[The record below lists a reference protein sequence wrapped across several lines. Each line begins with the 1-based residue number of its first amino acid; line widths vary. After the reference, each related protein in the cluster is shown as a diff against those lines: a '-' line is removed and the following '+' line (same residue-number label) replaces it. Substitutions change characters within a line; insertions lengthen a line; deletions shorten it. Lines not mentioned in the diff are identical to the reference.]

1 MNKLGIPSA
10 NNFVPLTDG
19 SAMPAG
25 TIISY
30 AGSIAAFTSIS
41 SDGTTLIV
49 KDGWAV
55 CNGASILQTTYSQL
69 FTRIATTWNTCRN
82 QGTGSNYSAPTTTY
96 FRIPDLRGV
105 FLRSEGTSTG
115 YSATTLGA
123 TQDDATS
130 KNGLT
135 ASAGASGV
143 SGSVGG
149 SDGTHTHG
157 FDYTDRYIVMPGSG
171 YGSGTAFA
179 LSPLVNIATNTSGS
193 GHGHNHSLTASAQA
207 ITVGAG
213 DAETRPVNVG
223 VYYLIKL
230 YDNLAAVDVYIP
242 SASAGVSGLV
252 DTGVQSFAGVKTFN
266 SAPVI
271 SDASGIA
278 AATATAK
285 GLISKESPYSGSAL
299 TLTYPG
305 GGRNGNSFA
314 SGSMYVTRIG
324 TGYFISIQGSM
335 NIAAANARTTY
346 LLSNTGFSWPA
357 GTPALATMMT
367 SGSMQN
373 ASGQGFPVHCYI
385 ETSSSLIRATFDWI
399 YPTGS
404 AANEATSVGCSFFI
418 PVV

>member
-1 MNKLGIPSA
+1 
-10 NNFVPLTDG
+10 
-19 SAMPAG
+19 MPAG

-55 CNGASILQTTYSQL
+55 CNGASIIQTTYSQL

-82 QGTGSNYSAPTTTY
+82 QGTGSNYSAPTSGY

-123 TQDDATS
+123 TQDDGTA
-130 KNGLT
+130 KNGLAVT
-135 ASAGASGV
+135 NSAVTTGTESA
-143 SGSVGG
+143 
-149 SDGTHTHG
+149 THTHLPQQNTLFFTG
-157 FDYTDRYIVMPGSG
+157 EGIPGVQGASNGCRQRYE
-171 YGSGTAFA
+171 
-179 LSPLVNIATNTSGS
+179 LSSRESDTQSANHTHNVTTNV
-193 GHGHNHSLTASAQA
+193 SL
-207 ITVGAG
+207 GNG

-242 SASAGVSGLV
+242 AASA
-252 DTGVQSFAGVKTFN
+252 TT
-266 SAPVI
+266 
-271 SDASGIA
+271 
-278 AATATAK
+278 T
-285 GLISKESPYSGSAL
+285 GLISREYTYSGSAL
-299 TLTYPG
+299 TLSYPG

-324 TGYFISIQGSM
+324 TGYFISIQGAM

-373 ASGQGFPVHCYI
+373 ASGQGFPVHAYI
-385 ETSSSLIRATFDWI
+385 ETSSSLIRVTFDWI
-399 YPTGS
+399 YPAGS
-404 AANEATSVGCSFFI
+404 AANETTSVGCSFFI